1 MTVRIASRLPGLAL
15 LAAVGLAGRAVGAV
29 TGINHLIATI
39 GIGAV
44 LGNVV
49 GVPTRYAPGVRT
61 YKLWL
66 ETGIVLMGAG
76 VALGQVLAAGP
87 LVFGLVAVVV
97 PGTVVVVEALGRLFG
112 FPRKLG
118 SLLASGASICGVSA
132 VVSVAGS
139 IDADDAHV
147 AYASGT
153 ILLFDALTLVAYPA
167 VGEVLGLSDL
177 AFGVWAGTTMFST
190 GPVAAAGF
198 AYSQAAGE
206 WATLTKL
213 ARNALI
219 GVVALGY
226 AVWYVRLGGESE
238 SESESGSGLTP
249 TARSWRERAATL
261 WGEFPKF
268 FVGFVVL
275 LVFGNLVLTAPTRQA
290 VANAADWAFLLAFAG
305 LGVGLR
311 LDALREAG
319 WRPFVAVLVS
329 LLAFSAGVLA
339 AVTTL
344 F

>member
-1 MTVRIASRLPGLAL
+1 MTVRVASRLPGVAL
-15 LAAVGLAGRAVGAV
+15 LAAVGLAGRAVGAA
-29 TGINHLIATI
+29 TGVSYLVATVAL
-39 GIGAV
+39 GVV

-49 GVPTRYAPGVRT
+49 GVPTRFVAGVRT

-76 VALGQVLAAGP
+76 IALGEVLAAGP
-87 LVFGLVAVVV
+87 PVLGLVAVVV
-97 PGTVVVVEALGRLFG
+97 PGTLLVVEALGRLLG

-118 SLLASGASICGVSA
+118 SLLASGASVCGVSA

-153 ILLFDALTLVAYPA
+153 VLLFDALTLVVYPA
-167 VGEVLGLSDL
+167 VGELLDLSDL

-206 WATLTKL
+206 WATLTKFV
-213 ARNALI
+213 RNALI

-226 AVWYVRLGGESE
+226 AVWYVRADSE
-238 SESESGSGLTP
+238 SDDGAPASDA
-249 TARSWRERAATL
+249 ARGWRGRATTL
-261 WGEFPKF
+261 WSEFPKF

-275 LVFGNLVLTAPTRQA
+275 LVLGNTVLAAPTRRA

-305 LGVGLR
+305 LGVELR
-311 LDALREAG
+311 LDALRDAG

-329 LLAFSAGVLA
+329 LSVFSTVALA